1 MAVINAE
8 IMEAAN
14 RRAVGKQGT
23 YPTVVAARYDRRISR
38 VVLSLDSGLDLAFSP
53 RHAQGL
59 EHARPR
65 DLDVV
70 EISPSGLG
78 IYFPKIDA
86 DLYIPSLIEGFLGS
100 KRWLAAQHGKAGGA
114 ATTSAKQAAARANGK
129 LGGRPKKAVA
139 KIVEAA

>member
-1 MAVINAE
+1 MTVINAE

-14 RRAVGKQGT
+14 RRAAGKQQT

-38 VVLSLDSGLDLAFSP
+38 VVLSLDSGLDLMFSP

-59 EHARPR
+59 ERARPR

-78 IYFPKIDA
+78 LHLPKIDA
-86 DLYIPSLIEGFLGS
+86 DLYIPGLIEGFPGS
-100 KRWLAAQHGKAGGA
+100 KRWLATLGKARGK
-114 ATTSAKQAAARANGK
+114 ATTAAKQAAARTNGK
-129 LGGRPKKAVA
+129 LGRRPK
-139 KIVEAA
+139 